1 MIWNRKVRRLL
12 GRRPA
17 ARELAVFPDDT
28 FVVSYPRS
36 GNTWTR
42 FLIASLIGQPTLE
55 NISGMIPEIYLYS
68 NRQLMRFPRPRI
80 LKSHEPFDP
89 RYKKVLYIVRDPRDV
104 AVSLYHY
111 SRKRRNIPDGY
122 PMDEFVLGYLR
133 GDFFDFCGTWQ
144 QHVASWLYT
153 QPNQQMLWLRYE
165 DMLDKPGEAVRR
177 IAGFMGIAV
186 SAEKIASIIDAC
198 SYEHMRTMEQQGG
211 QRWKMTQHTRT
222 DIPFIRKAAKGA
234 WTTELSQASQER
246 IESAWG
252 DTMKKLQYPIEARA
266 GLDAERRE
274 AGSEAVRPA
283 TLEAL
288 PFRRLGP
295 RAVGGA

>member
-1 MIWNRKVRRLL
+1 MMLNRKFRRLL

-17 ARELAVFPDDT
+17 GRELAVFPDDT

-42 FLIASLIGQPTLE
+42 FLIANLIGHPTLE

-89 RYKKVLYIVRDPRDV
+89 RYKKVIYIVRDPRDV

-111 SRKRRNIPDGY
+111 SRKRRDIPDGY
-122 PMDEFVLGYLR
+122 PMDEFVVRYMR

-153 QPNQQMLWLRYE
+153 QPDRQLLWLRYE
-165 DMLDKPGEAVRR
+165 DMLSQPGAALTKIAEFMGVAVTPER
-177 IAGFMGIAV
+177 IA
-186 SAEKIASIIDAC
+186 SAIDAS
-198 SYEHMRTMEQQGG
+198 SYEHMRTMEQERG
-211 QRWKMTQHTRT
+211 QRWKMIKGTRP

-234 WTTELSQASQER
+234 WKSELSKDSQQR
-246 IESAWG
+246 IENAWA
-252 DTMKKLQYPIEARA
+252 DTMKGLLYPIEFSDGCDSA
-266 GLDAERRE
+266 RRE
-274 AGSEAVRPA
+274 MPADPAHPTTQHGLPLRKIGSPAVA
-283 TLEAL
+283 
-288 PFRRLGP
+288 
-295 RAVGGA
+295 